1 LAQND
6 VYEMVRRERSKQA
19 LSQQAHWLLPL
30 LLSTTAGAVDVI
42 GFLALGG
49 LFTAH
54 ITGNLVVLAAHY
66 ITGRFGEMAPL
77 LSVPMFVV
85 VLGIVTLTS
94 VRKPIWIVRRVL
106 LVLQAVLLACFL
118 GFGIAFGPFPNANN
132 GMAVFVGMLG
142 VAAMATQNG
151 LVRLALPGAPS
162 TAVMTT
168 NVTQLTV
175 DLATLVRG
183 HSEQTEL
190 PRIRCRADMTSVSVI
205 GFAVGLAL
213 GAVLE
218 IHFGLWSLILPA
230 MLAALAIP
238 LGESWTASNDR
249 ASPLGHA

>member
-1 LAQND
+1 MIHKENSD
-6 VYEMVRRERSKQA
+6 
-19 LSQQAHWLLPL
+19 WLLPA
-30 LLSTTAGAVDVI
+30 LLSTMAGAVDVI

-66 ITGRFGEMAPL
+66 ITGRFGEIAPL

-85 VLGIVTLTS
+85 VLGIVTLVF
-94 VRKPIWIVRRVL
+94 VRKPIQIARRAL

-118 GFGIAFGPFPNANN
+118 GFGVRFGPFPDPNN

-151 LVRLALPGAPS
+151 LVRLALPGAPT

-168 NVTQLTV
+168 NLTQLTI
-175 DLATLVRG
+175 DLATLARRHGERNHVAQVRHHAG
-183 HSEQTEL
+183 
-190 PRIRCRADMTSVSVI
+190 MTSLSVI

-218 IHFGLWSLILPA
+218 IHFGLWSLILPVI
-230 MLAALAIP
+230 LAALSIP
-238 LGESWTASNDR
+238 VGEAWTGPSDKASHS
-249 ASPLGHA
+249 AHA